1 MLRFSA
7 VRFAV
12 WSAVALFLFA
22 AVPATRAQSGL
33 LLGNP
38 QVAPLGLET
47 MWSAHVRV
55 DAARGRVKSLQLT
68 HGLLLA
74 QTDQGV
80 VQAFDPETGRSLW
93 VATVGNP
100 SAPTLAPS
108 ANDKFVAVTNG
119 TTLYVLDRSNGSV
132 AWEARCG
139 GSPCAGT
146 GMSEWRVYVPLD
158 GGIVES
164 YLLVREKGVDKI
176 PKRSSGAGG
185 AIAAPIVVG
194 KRASWSVAQGFV
206 YSNED
211 VYEGLVQFRFR
222 VDDALS
228 APPTW
233 MDPYLFAASRRGTV
247 YALDGKL
254 GNEIWRFSVGSSV
267 SQAPIAI
274 DGALYVINE
283 THEVVRLDPR
293 YGRQLWAAR
302 GVDRFVAQSSG
313 RAYLLDMSQRLQARD
328 AKTGLLI
335 GAVSARGFDLPS
347 VNLETDRIY
356 LASQYGIIQCLRETA
371 LVKPVVHTAGFAVPP
386 PPKPGEPAPTDP
398 NATPADPN
406 AAPAAGGAANPFGT
420 APN

>member
-1 MLRFSA
+1 LA
-7 VRFAV
+7 VGLFV
-12 WSAVALFLFA
+12 VATA
-22 AVPATRAQSGL
+22 PTARAQSGL

-55 DAARGRVKSLQLT
+55 DAARGRVKSVQLT
-68 HGLLLA
+68 HGVLLA

-93 VATVGNP
+93 IASVGSP
-100 SAPTLAPS
+100 TAPTMAPS
-108 ANDKFVAVTNG
+108 ANEKFVAVTNG
-119 TTLYVLDRSNGSV
+119 TTLYLLDRTNGSIV
-132 AWEARCG
+132 WESRCG
-139 GSPCAGT
+139 GSPCSGS
-146 GMSEWRVYVPLD
+146 GMGETRVYVPLD

-194 KRASWSVAQGFV
+194 KRASWSVAPGFV

-211 VYEGLVQFRFR
+211 VYEGLSQFRFR
-222 VDDALS
+222 VDDDLS
-228 APPTW
+228 AAPTW
-233 MDPYLFAASRRGTV
+233 MDPYLFVASRRGTV
-247 YALDGKL
+247 YALDDKL
-254 GNEIWRFSVGSSV
+254 GSEIWRFSVGSSV

-283 THEVVRLDPR
+283 THDVVRLDPR

-302 GVDRFVAQSSG
+302 GVDRFVAQSVG
-313 RAYLLDMSQRLQARD
+313 RAYLVDMSQRLQARD

-335 GAVSARGFDLPS
+335 GAISARGFDLPS

-356 LASQYGIIQCLRETA
+356 LASQYGMIQCLRETS
-371 LVKPVVHTAGFAVPP
+371 LGKPIMHTPGFAVPP
-386 PPKPGEPAPTDP
+386 PPKPGAPAGATDP
-398 NATPADPN
+398 NAAPADPN
-406 AAPAAGGAANPFGT
+406 AAPAAGGAANPFGA